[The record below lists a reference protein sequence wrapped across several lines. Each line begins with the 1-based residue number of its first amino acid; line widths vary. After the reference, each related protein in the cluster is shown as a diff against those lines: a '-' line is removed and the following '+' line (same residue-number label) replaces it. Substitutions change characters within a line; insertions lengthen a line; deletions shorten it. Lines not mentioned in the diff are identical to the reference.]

1 MNVFKKFQQVIF
13 VEGCKNTLVHLS
25 REKEKRRKEKKIKIK
40 LLNDRRRIFE
50 KRIIRGRKKTVS
62 NNFWK
67 LYILLM
73 EAIPY
78 EVIFIPRRGAKEKSR
93 PSRFFAQHVIILLI
107 ASDNYSG

>member
-1 MNVFKKFQQVIF
+1 
-13 VEGCKNTLVHLS
+13 
-25 REKEKRRKEKKIKIK
+25 
-40 LLNDRRRIFE
+40 
-50 KRIIRGRKKTVS
+50 
-62 NNFWK
+62 
-67 LYILLM
+67 M

>member
-1 MNVFKKFQQVIF
+1 MYIYLEKKRKEEEKKKRKKDQDQI
-13 VEGCKNTLVHLS
+13 VERSTKNI
-25 REKEKRRKEKKIKIK
+25 REKNYSRK
-40 LLNDRRRIFE
+40 
-50 KRIIRGRKKTVS
+50 KKTVS